1 MPTNLLSEVHS
12 CGRSSYFP
20 ACVFPSALVCV
31 WFSWLYN
38 FLSPT
43 WGSLSFPFPFLVLLC
58 IPSVSCYSGWLC
70 FRPMAYQGDL
80 RFISVC
86 ICVFMGTHF
95 LCVCVCVCVKRHQS
109 VILRKLL
116 CLYSRHRRSTFH
128 LPDEAACL
136 TSRFYLLH
144 HLHIISIHFSACDCL
159 LSRHVSPTPWLLC
172 LRSLC
177 KSICLAADV
186 FSLSFSLSFLPK
198 RINSLYTAH
207 IGRLVQ
213 KRDETLGNNP
223 LLPRTQ
229 GDIREKL
236 IKRNTVNIFH
246 IWAIA

>member
-1 MPTNLLSEVHS
+1 MRLFIFPIPFLSAALYSLIVLLQWLTLFSVQWLIKATCALS
-12 CGRSSYFP
+12 LCAYV
-20 ACVFPSALVCV
+20 CVYGDALFALV
-31 WFSWLYN
+31 W
-38 FLSPT
+38 
-43 WGSLSFPFPFLVLLC
+43 
-58 IPSVSCYSGWLC
+58 
-70 FRPMAYQGDL
+70 
-80 RFISVC
+80 
-86 ICVFMGTHF
+86 
-95 LCVCVCVCVKRHQS
+95 VCVLKRHQS
-109 VILRKLL
+109 VILGKLL

-186 FSLSFSLSFLPK
+186 FSLLFSLSFLPN

-223 LLPRTQ
+223 LLPRTL

-236 IKRNTVNIFH
+236 IK
-246 IWAIA
+246 

>member
-1 MPTNLLSEVHS
+1 MRLFIFPIPFLSAALYSLIVLLQWLTL
-12 CGRSSYFP
+12 
-20 ACVFPSALVCV
+20 FPSNALSRRLALYLCV
-31 WFSWLYN
+31 
-38 FLSPT
+38 
-43 WGSLSFPFPFLVLLC
+43 
-58 IPSVSCYSGWLC
+58 
-70 FRPMAYQGDL
+70 PM
-80 RFISVC
+80 
-86 ICVFMGTHF
+86 CVFMGTHF
-95 LCVCVCVCVKRHQS
+95 LRVCVCVKRHQS

-116 CLYSRHRRSTFH
+116 CLCSRHRRSTFH

-144 HLHIISIHFSACDCL
+144 HLHIISIHFSACHRL

-186 FSLSFSLSFLPK
+186 FSLLFSLSFLPN
-198 RINSLYTAH
+198 RINSLYTAR

-223 LLPRTQ
+223 LLPRAL

-236 IKRNTVNIFH
+236 IKKKKKRNTMNIIH
-246 IWAIA
+246 I